1 MRATAASKALHR
13 FIGSIAF
20 IAAARMA
27 YIVTEDEA
35 DRDRRL
41 FLHVKNNL
49 AAPAQGLGFRLE
61 QRLVGDQK
69 NIVASSIAWE
79 REPVLKTADEALG
92 EGSNGKPTVTDDCA
106 DFLSTALADG
116 PVKLADLE
124 TEARS
129 AGLLGAKQP
138 ISQNKPFRKA
148 RERLRVKTDRDGFGP
163 GAKYY
168 WSLPSAPW
176 MPSEAMHAPQKET
189 ASMGEK
195 GIHESD

>member
-1 MRATAASKALHR
+1 
-13 FIGSIAF
+13 
-20 IAAARMA
+20 MA

-92 EGSNGKPTVTDDCA
+92 EASNDKPTVTDDCA
-106 DFLSTALADG
+106 DFLSTAPTGRLSSR
-116 PVKLADLE
+116 
-124 TEARS
+124 TS
-129 AGLLGAKQP
+129 
-138 ISQNKPFRKA
+138 
-148 RERLRVKTDRDGFGP
+148 RLRPAPLGCSGLNNPLVKT
-163 GAKYY
+163 
-168 WSLPSAPW
+168 S
-176 MPSEAMHAPQKET
+176 PSERR
-189 ASMGEK
+189 G
-195 GIHESD
+195 SDFV